1 MFHATFARFQAL
13 LVDPDP
19 RRQRW
24 VILALLL
31 ASGLFIGLLVGVAG
45 PLVALALALV
55 LIAGALVL
63 RDVMWGLVGVIAI
76 SALLPFATLPF
87 KIGFTPSFLD
97 LAIFATFG
105 VWALQYALG
114 QRTRLETSSIGGA
127 VALFLIMAAFTFAMG
142 LQHARPTSNN
152 LRQFMEMVLSISL
165 FFVTINVVQTRRQL
179 TFLAKA
185 LMLGGAGA
193 AALGILFYVMPQDA
207 TVWVLDR
214 LARFGYPGGFGALR
228 FINDDPNGVMR
239 AIGTSI
245 DPNVFGGLLIMLGVF
260 TAPQLFVK
268 KPIFSRHWIILFLA
282 MEVLALYLTMS
293 RGSMFGFGLGL
304 VAIGALRYR
313 KLLVLGLIAAA
324 VFFFL
329 PFTQD
334 YIQYA
339 LTGLAGQDRS
349 TQMRIG
355 EYRDALRLIS
365 AYPIFGVGFTGTPQ
379 IDLYIGVSSLYLLM
393 AEEMGLVGLAV
404 FLITIILFLNALIQG
419 LRRSRKDPK
428 LDALLLGVLG
438 ATVGLLAGGLLDHYL
453 FNLTYPH
460 MTSLLWIFVG
470 LGMVAVQFAL
480 AETLETAPAQLV
492 HNQRS
497 KINDQK
503 RSYEAFL

>member
-1 MFHATFARFQAL
+1 MIHATFARVQSL

-31 ASGLFIGLLVGVAG
+31 ASGLLIGLVVGVAG
-45 PLVALALALV
+45 PLVALALAIV

-63 RDVMWGLVGVIAI
+63 HDVMWGLVGIIAM

-105 VWALQYALG
+105 VWVLKYALG
-114 QRTRLETSSIGGA
+114 QETRLETSSIGGA
-127 VALFLIMAAFTFAMG
+127 VALFMVMAAFAFAMG

-152 LRQFMEMVLSISL
+152 LRQFMEMVLSITL
-165 FFVTINVVQTRRQL
+165 FFVVINVVQTRQQL
-179 TFLAKA
+179 TFLARA

-193 AALGILFYVMPQDA
+193 AALGILFYIMPQDA

-245 DPNVFGGLLIMLGVF
+245 DPNVFGGLLVMIGVF
-260 TAPQLFVK
+260 TAPQLFIK
-268 KPIFSRHWIILFLA
+268 KPIFSRRWIILFLA

-293 RGSMFGFGLGL
+293 RGSMFGFALGL

-313 KLLVLGLIAAA
+313 KLLVLGLIAGA
-324 VFFFL
+324 VFLIL

-334 YIQYA
+334 YLQYA

-365 AYPIFGVGFTGTPQ
+365 AYPVFGVGFTGTPQ

-404 FLITIILFLNALIQG
+404 FLLVIILYLNSLIQA
-419 LRRSRKDPK
+419 LRHSRPIPQ
-428 LDALLLGVLG
+428 LDAFLLGMLG
-438 ATVGLLAGGLLDHYL
+438 AMAGLLAAGALDHYL

-460 MTSLLWIFVG
+460 MTALLWIFVG
-470 LGMVAVQFAL
+470 LGMVSVQFAL
-480 AETLETAPAQLV
+480 GEESESASVQLV
-492 HNQRS
+492 PS
-497 KINDQK
+497 V
-503 RSYEAFL
+503 